1 MSQFILT
8 KVHEGWIEIT
18 LNRPD
23 RLNSFND
30 EMHVQLRDALARASE
45 NDIRA
50 VLLTG
55 AGRGFCA
62 GQDLDG
68 RDPRKMDGPPDLNDT
83 ITRLYNPLIK
93 TLQGLEKP
101 VICAVNGVA
110 AGAGAN
116 ISFACDILL
125 ASDKAKFVQSF
136 AKVGLVPDAGGSW
149 NLTHL
154 LGPLRAKAW
163 AMSAEPIDAKTAHS
177 WGLVWKT
184 YPQDELMDAAR
195 AMAEEYSKAATL
207 GLAKTKQLIA
217 AAGTNTL
224 AEQVVLEASM
234 QGVCGRSEDYKEG
247 VSAFLD
253 KRVPVFKGK

>member
-1 MSQFILT
+1 MSEFILT
-8 KVHEGWIEIT
+8 NMHDGWMEIT
-18 LNRPD
+18 LSRPD

-30 EMHVQLRDALARASE
+30 EMHAQLRDALDRASE
-45 NDIRA
+45 ADIRA

-83 ITRLYNPLIK
+83 ISRLYNPLIK
-93 TLQGLEKP
+93 RLQSLEKP

-125 ASDKAKFVQSF
+125 ASDKAKFIQSF
-136 AKVGLVPDAGGSW
+136 AKVGLVPDAGGTW

-163 AMSAEPIDAKTAHS
+163 AMSAEPIDAETAHA
-177 WGLVWKT
+177 WGLVWKV

-195 AMAEEYSKAATL
+195 AMAEEFSTAATL

-217 AAGTNTL
+217 QAGTNSL
-224 AEQVVLEASM
+224 EEQVLLEAKT
-234 QGVCGRSEDYKEG
+234 QGVCGRSHDYKEG

-253 KRVPVFKGK
+253 KRAPHFKGC